1 MFPAIFSAAWV
12 VHDLGRMASAKRLE
26 DLVIWQLA
34 CELRDGISAALS
46 TGTGAR
52 DWDFRGQIAR
62 SSRSVPANIAEGF
75 GYFKPR
81 PFAKYLR
88 IARASAMETR
98 NHIVEGRT
106 KKHFCPAD
114 AKRFYRL
121 TSRVLGGVSSL
132 IAYLDSC
139 DPNMDLYPR
148 DEPGP
153 GTPNHEP

>member
-1 MFPAIFSAAWV
+1 
-12 VHDLGRMASAKRLE
+12 MASAKRLE

-46 TGTGAR
+46 TGTGAS
-52 DWDFRGQIAR
+52 DWDFKGQIGR

-98 NHIVEGRT
+98 NHISGGST
-106 KKHFCPAD
+106 KGHFSVLEAREFLRQ
-114 AKRFYRL
+114 A
-121 TSRVLGGVSSL
+121 SRILAGVSKL
-132 IAYLDSC
+132 IRYLDSC

-148 DEPGP
+148 DFEP
-153 GTPNHEP
+153 